1 MNIYLGLWIII
12 GSLSYL
18 VIYRYEDR
26 KVSLMEFLLIY
37 FTCILIAPIALIG
50 ALMCASDDITDFIN
64 KPLRWSYEKNQEK
77 E

>member
-18 VIYRYEDR
+18 VMYRYEDR

-37 FTCILIAPIALIG
+37 FICILIAPIALIG
-50 ALMCASDDITDFIN
+50 AWMCVSDDITDFIN